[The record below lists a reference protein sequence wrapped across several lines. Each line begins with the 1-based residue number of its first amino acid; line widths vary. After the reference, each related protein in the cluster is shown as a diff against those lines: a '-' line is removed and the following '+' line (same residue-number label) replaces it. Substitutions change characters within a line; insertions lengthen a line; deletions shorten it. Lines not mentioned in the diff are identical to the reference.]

1 MFKIIDLEQYKRK
14 EYFNFY
20 TQNIPCSF
28 EIVVKLDI
36 SSFYYFV
43 KTIIYKIYPCFI
55 YTIIKSINTFDDL
68 NLA

>member
-36 SSFYYFV
+36 SFLLFC
-43 KTIIYKIYPCFI
+43 K
-55 YTIIKSINTFDDL
+55 NN
-68 NLA
+68 NL